1 MSTMSATRKTSVE
14 IDPEL
19 FAAVRRALSTA
30 TLRETID
37 AAFREILR
45 AQARREEIAA
55 LSRMEGLD
63 LADETVMAGAWRS

>member
-1 MSTMSATRKTSVE
+1 MSTMSVTRKTSVE